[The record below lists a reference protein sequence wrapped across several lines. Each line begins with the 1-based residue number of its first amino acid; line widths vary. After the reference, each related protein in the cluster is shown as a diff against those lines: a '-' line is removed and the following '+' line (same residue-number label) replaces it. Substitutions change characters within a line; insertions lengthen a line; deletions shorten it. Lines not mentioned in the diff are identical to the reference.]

1 MTPAL
6 ARTLILDELFDL
18 ALYRSVRRFAAGDL
32 ARMLDELI
40 TIETRHAAFWQ
51 RFFGV
56 AIDRLDR
63 GRRIKLAVLTLACRL
78 FGAPAIHLV
87 LEAIEV
93 YGVRKYLALWQAS
106 QGEPLGTAV
115 REILTDELG
124 HEDQVV
130 SAGMARRIDP
140 ERVRNF
146 FLGFNDGL
154 VEILGAV
161 SGFFA
166 AFADV
171 ASVLV
176 ASCTVAVAGALSMAA
191 GAFAAG
197 HSEREVRRVETGKR
211 AFLGETAAETPAV
224 ETSATGAAALV
235 GVSYLVGAFVP
246 VLPVLLGATALWA
259 SLAVGVAAAVVV
271 SATLAFLSGMAVRRR
286 IAINLALLAAAVVV
300 TYLIGLLTTRLWG
313 INVG

>member
-1 MTPAL
+1 MTSPL

-18 ALYRSVRRFAAGDL
+18 ALYRSVRRFASGDL

-40 TIETRHAAFWQ
+40 AIESQHAMFWQ

-56 AIDRLDR
+56 TIDRLDR
-63 GRRIKLAVLTLACRL
+63 GRRIKLTLLTLACRL
-78 FGAPAIHLV
+78 FGASAIHLV

-93 YGVRKYLALWQAS
+93 YGVRKYLTLWRRYD
-106 QGEPLGTAV
+106 GEPLGAAV

-124 HEDQVV
+124 HEDEVV

-166 AFADV
+166 AFTDV

-176 ASCTVAVAGALSMAA
+176 ASCTVAAAGALSMAT
-191 GAFAAG
+191 GAFAAV
-197 HSEREVRRVETGKR
+197 HSEREVRRVESGKR
-211 AFLGETAAETPAV
+211 AFLGETAGAPPPV
-224 ETSATGAAALV
+224 EASATGAAALV

-246 VLPVLLGATALWA
+246 VLPVLLGAKSLWA
-259 SLAVGVAAAVVV
+259 SLAVGVVAAIVV

-286 IAINLALLAAAVVV
+286 VAINLALLAAAVVV
-300 TYLIGLLTTRLWG
+300 TYVIGRITTGLWG
-313 INVG
+313 ISV

>member
-1 MTPAL
+1 VTSAL

-18 ALYRSVRRFAAGDL
+18 ALYRSVRRFASGDL

-40 TIETRHAAFWQ
+40 TIESRHAVFWQ

-56 AIDRLDR
+56 SVQRLDG
-63 GRRIKLAVLTLACRL
+63 GRRLKLALLTLACRL
-78 FGAPAIHLV
+78 LGAPAIYLV

-93 YGVRKYLALWQAS
+93 YGVRKYLALWRHYE
-106 QGEPLGTAV
+106 GEPLGTAV
-115 REILTDELG
+115 KEILTDELG

-130 SAGMARRIDP
+130 SAGMTRRIDP

-176 ASCTVAVAGALSMAA
+176 ASCTVAVAGALSMAT
-191 GAFAAG
+191 GAFAAS

-211 AFLGETAAETPAV
+211 AFLGDAPADAPGAAER
-224 ETSATGAAALV
+224 SAAGAAVLV
-235 GVSYLVGAFVP
+235 GVSYLVGAVLP
-246 VLPVLLGATALWA
+246 VVPVLLGARSLWA
-259 SLAVGVAAAVVV
+259 SLAVGVAAAIVV

-286 IAINLALLAAAVVV
+286 VAINLALLGAAVVV
-300 TYLIGLLTTRLWG
+300 TYVIGLVTTRVWG
-313 INVG
+313 IAV

>member
-1 MTPAL
+1 MASAL
-6 ARTLILDELFDL
+6 ARTLILDEVFDL
-18 ALYRSVRRFAAGDL
+18 ALYRSVRRFASGDL

-40 TIETRHAAFWQ
+40 TIEARHALFWQ

-56 AIDRLDR
+56 TIERLDP
-63 GRRIKLAVLTLACRL
+63 GRRLKLTMLSLACRL
-78 FGAPAIHLV
+78 FGAPAIYLV

-93 YGVRKYLALWQAS
+93 YGVRKYLALWQRYER
-106 QGEPLGTAV
+106 EPLGTAV

-124 HEDQVV
+124 HEDEVV
-130 SAGMARRIDP
+130 TAGMTRRIDP

-176 ASCTVAVAGALSMAA
+176 ASCTVAVAGAMSMAA

-197 HSEREVRRVETGKR
+197 HSEREVRWVEAGKR
-211 AFLGETAAETPAV
+211 AFLGEKPAETAGL

-235 GVSYLVGAFVP
+235 GVSYLIGAFVP
-246 VLPVLLGATALWA
+246 VVPVLLGATALWA
-259 SLAVGVAAAVVV
+259 SLVVGVVAAIVV

-286 IAINLALLAAAVVV
+286 IAINVGLLAAAVVV
-300 TYLIGLLTTRLWG
+300 TYLIGLVTRRLWG
-313 INVG
+313 IDV